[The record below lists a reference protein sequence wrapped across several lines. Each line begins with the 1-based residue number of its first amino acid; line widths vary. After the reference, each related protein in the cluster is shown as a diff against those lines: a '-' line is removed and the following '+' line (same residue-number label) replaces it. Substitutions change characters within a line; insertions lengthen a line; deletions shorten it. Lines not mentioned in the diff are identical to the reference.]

1 MNGFTKLHYS
11 LEVHKLVN
19 SIPSKQLCY
28 NKKLYHPGSLKKVSK
43 LVTDILQLSVT
54 AKTVNLIDINNCF
67 LCYICFTTIDDLMDC
82 IGFNLRLPENLTIDI
97 IVTEYDFMKFSI
109 M

>member
-1 MNGFTKLHYS
+1 
-11 LEVHKLVN
+11 
-19 SIPSKQLCY
+19 
-28 NKKLYHPGSLKKVSK
+28 
-43 LVTDILQLSVT
+43 
-54 AKTVNLIDINNCF
+54 
-67 LCYICFTTIDDLMDC
+67 MDC